1 MISTGRKNNISS
13 GTFKHG
19 CFIKTSRGILMF
31 TSYKTILG
39 GSRSVFPGHFSGLQ
53 WRFGDLQQTSTR
65 VYGNLSQIGNLC
77 GKWVNDNLSHLCL
90 GSCRVWLKKCPVGN
104 DESRLFFATSP
115 IPMNGCLVLPREI
128 IQLKPS
134 F

>member
-19 CFIKTSRGILMF
+19 RFIKKNHEEILLF

-65 VYGNLSQIGNLC
+65 VYGEPLWEMGQRQSMSSMSRFMPGMAQEVPC
-77 GKWVNDNLSHLCL
+77 GK
-90 GSCRVWLKKCPVGN
+90 
-104 DESRLFFATSP
+104 
-115 IPMNGCLVLPREI
+115 
-128 IQLKPS
+128 
-134 F
+134 

>member
-19 CFIKTSRGILMF
+19 RFIKKITRKYFCSHLTKPF
-31 TSYKTILG
+31 LE
-39 GSRSVFPGHFSGLQ
+39 VPGQFFQVTFQGCS
-53 WRFGDLQQTSTR
+53 GDLEICNKHQRESM
-65 VYGNLSQIGNLC
+65 GNLC
-77 GKWVNDNLSHLCL
+77 GKWVNDNLCHLCL